1 MHAAE
6 DFAGMATFT
15 GAVFGDD
22 AWLGEVHF
30 VGDAFDE
37 RFGAG
42 DDGGDL
48 EGSLVKSLKE
58 DGAHEK

>member
-1 MHAAE
+1 
-6 DFAGMATFT
+6 MATFT

-48 EGSLVKSLKE
+48 EGSLEKSLKE